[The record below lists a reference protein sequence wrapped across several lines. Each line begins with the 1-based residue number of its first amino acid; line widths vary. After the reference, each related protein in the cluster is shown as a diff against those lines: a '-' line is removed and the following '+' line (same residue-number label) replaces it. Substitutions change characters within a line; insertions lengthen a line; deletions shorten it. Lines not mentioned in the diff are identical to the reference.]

1 MSKTGEK
8 VALITGGSSG
18 VGLATAKKLSALGY
32 TLVISG
38 RDLAKLEEAK
48 KEFPSSA
55 IPPFV
60 IPTDVSEE
68 QQVKQLVEGTIAKFG
83 KIDLVFAAAGVSM
96 RAPFEESKINAIE
109 YLMKVNFFGVLYLL
123 HHSLPFLKKTKGSF
137 VAMSSL
143 TGKRGVPE
151 YSIYGASKFAL
162 QGLLDSVRMEVD
174 RDGVHI
180 GVISTGFIDTPLRQ
194 RILGGDGKVLTKT
207 PVLPFRL
214 WPLEKCI
221 AVVMKVI
228 LKRQRDAIFPG
239 FVRPLLGF
247 DPINFGR
254 MGDRY
259 LINRFGYQK

>member
-1 MSKTGEK
+1 MSKAGEK

-18 VGLATAKKLSALGY
+18 IGLATAKKLSALGY
-32 TLVISG
+32 TVVISG

-48 KEFPSSA
+48 KEFPASA
-55 IPPFV
+55 MLPFLIPA
-60 IPTDVSEE
+60 DVSEE
-68 QQVKQLVEGTIAKFG
+68 QQVKQLVEETISKFG
-83 KIDLVFAAAGVSM
+83 RIDLVFAAAGVSM
-96 RAPFEESKINAIE
+96 RAPFEESKIDAIE

-123 HHSLPFLKKTKGSF
+123 HHVLPLLKKTKGSF

-151 YSIYGASKFAL
+151 YSIYGASKFAI

-194 RILGGDGKVLTKT
+194 RILGGDGKVLDKT

-214 WPLEKCI
+214 WPLEKCME
-221 AVVMKVI
+221 VVMKVI

-239 FVRPLLGF
+239 FIIHLL
-247 DPINFGR
+247 
-254 MGDRY
+254 
-259 LINRFGYQK
+259 

>member
-1 MSKTGEK
+1 MSKAGEK

-18 VGLATAKKLSALGY
+18 VGLATARKLSALGY
-32 TLVISG
+32 TVVISG
-38 RDLAKLEEAK
+38 RDLAKLQEAK
-48 KEFPSSA
+48 KEFSGSG
-55 IPPFV
+55 IPPLL
-60 IPTDVSEE
+60 IPADVSEE
-68 QQVKQLVEGTIAKFG
+68 HQVKKLVDGTISEFG
-83 KIDLVFAAAGVSM
+83 RIDLVFAAAGVSM
-96 RAPFEESKINAIE
+96 RAPFEESKIDAIE
-109 YLMKVNFFGVLYLL
+109 HLMKVNFFGVLYLL
-123 HHSLPFLKKTKGSF
+123 HHALPYIKKTQGSF

-194 RILGGDGKVLTKT
+194 RILGGDGKVLAKN

-214 WPLEKCI
+214 WPLEKCMKI
-221 AVVMKVI
+221 VMKVI

-239 FVRPLLGF
+239 FIRPLLGI
-247 DPINFGR
+247 DPINYGS

-259 LINRFGYQK
+259 LKGKFGYQK

>member
-1 MSKTGEK
+1 MSKAGEK

-18 VGLATAKKLSALGY
+18 IGLATAKKLSALGY
-32 TLVISG
+32 TVVISG

-48 KEFPSSA
+48 KEFPASA
-55 IPPFV
+55 MLPFLIPA
-60 IPTDVSEE
+60 DVSEE
-68 QQVKQLVEGTIAKFG
+68 QQVKQLVEETISKFG
-83 KIDLVFAAAGVSM
+83 RIDLVFAAAGVSM
-96 RAPFEESKINAIE
+96 RAPFEESKIDAIE

-123 HHSLPFLKKTKGSF
+123 HHVLPLLKKTKGSF

-151 YSIYGASKFAL
+151 YSIYGASKFAI

-194 RILGGDGKVLTKT
+194 RILGGDGKVLDKT

>member
-1 MSKTGEK
+1 MFKAGEK

-18 VGLATAKKLSALGY
+18 IGLATAKKLSALGY
-32 TLVISG
+32 TVVISG

-48 KEFPSSA
+48 KEFPASA
-55 IPPFV
+55 IAPFLM
-60 IPTDVSEE
+60 PADVSEE
-68 QQVKQLVEGTIAKFG
+68 QQVKKLVEGTISEFG
-83 KIDLVFAAAGVSM
+83 RIDLVFAAAGVSM
-96 RAPFEESKINAIE
+96 RAPFEESKIDAIE
-109 YLMKVNFFGVLYLL
+109 HLMKVNFFGVLYLL
-123 HHSLPFLKKTKGSF
+123 HHVLPVLKKTKGSF

-151 YSIYGASKFAL
+151 YSIYGASKFAI

-194 RILGGDGKVLTKT
+194 RILGGDGKVLDKT

-221 AVVMKVI
+221 EVVMKVI
-228 LKRQRDAIFPG
+228 VKRQRDAIFPG
-239 FVRPLLGF
+239 FIRPLLGF
-247 DPINFGR
+247 DPINYGR

-259 LINRFGYQK
+259 LRNRFGYQK

>member
-1 MSKTGEK
+1 MSKPGEK

-32 TLVISG
+32 AVVISG
-38 RDLAKLEEAK
+38 RDLTKLEEAK
-48 KEFPSSA
+48 KAFPVSA
-55 IPPFV
+55 IPPLL
-60 IPTDVSEE
+60 IPADVSEE
-68 QQVKQLVEGTIAKFG
+68 HQVKHLVEETIAKFG

-96 RAPFEESKINAIE
+96 RAPFEDSKIDAIE
-109 YLMKVNFFGVLYLL
+109 HLMKVNFFGVLYLL
-123 HHSLPFLKKTKGSF
+123 HHALPFLKITRGSF

-143 TGKRGVPE
+143 TGRRGVPE

-194 RILGGDGKVLTKT
+194 RILGGDGKVLAKT

-214 WPLEKCI
+214 WPLEKCME
-221 AVVMKVI
+221 VVMKVI

-239 FVRPLLGF
+239 FIRPLLGF
-247 DPINFGR
+247 DPINYGK

-259 LINRFGYQK
+259 LRKRFGYQK